1 MLKFMLNNA
10 TKVCPYTIL
19 QKCALIHN
27 EGYIPLKV
35 RLVVLG
41 QEKLSVYIGVWSS
54 GCLSDVVGSRG
65 LISGVWSRGC
75 LSGGFGSRCCLFGS
89 VVIWSSGFCLVVC
102 K

>member
-1 MLKFMLNNA
+1 MKNFFPHLMDGINLFSNFQKANVEKFMLNNA

-41 QEKLSVYIGVWSS
+41 QEKLSVY
-54 GCLSDVVGSRG
+54 R
-65 LISGVWSRGC
+65 
-75 LSGGFGSRCCLFGS
+75 
-89 VVIWSSGFCLVVC
+89 CLVKRLSV
-102 K
+102 